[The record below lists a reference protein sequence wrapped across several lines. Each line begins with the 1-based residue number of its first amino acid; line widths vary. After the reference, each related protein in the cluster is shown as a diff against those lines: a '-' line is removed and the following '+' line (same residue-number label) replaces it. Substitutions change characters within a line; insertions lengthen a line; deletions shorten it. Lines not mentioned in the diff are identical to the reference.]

1 LTFVRKSTLA
11 VFRAVA
17 QLWIVRLHS
26 IFDFMTLQA
35 LSKLSKKMK
44 IAAGAVQILFGL
56 FGISFGI
63 YLVDGHPKVILVCS
77 FLWLVSLYCCGV
89 GTKLIYEARRAA

>member
-1 LTFVRKSTLA
+1 
-11 VFRAVA
+11 
-17 QLWIVRLHS
+17 
-26 IFDFMTLQA
+26 MTLQA

-56 FGISFGI
+56 FGVSVGI
-63 YLVDGHPKVILVCS
+63 YLFDDHPRVILACS

-89 GTKLIYEARRAA
+89 GIKLIYEARSAA